1 MAVLDEDF
9 GTDLTL
15 VEGSG
20 GVRLC
25 SVSVPERAPRDW
37 RSQCERERARADA
50 AEAHAEELRWAEV
63 ASRSDAGSWKS
74 RFTAC
79 RRRLSAAVEETKE
92 ARRAARGVPSLQAEV
107 ARLETLLSEAGI
119 GSNESSTTEALRK
132 ENARL
137 RKALVA
143 PEARE
148 GAIGPRPAETRR
160 RLTALERS
168 PDQKDTIRTLRKEIT
183 RLNNEVVRR
192 DKQILQLNK
201 RLDLEKESTESIREA
216 ARKLSSESLR
226 LHREVRIL
234 GDSEARARS
243 LSDEVFWLRHALE
256 VFKAGQE
263 KLKAR
268 LVKLRAAG
276 ATLSKLPSDEAAQL
290 RAALRRSRRQET
302 TIEALRKDNARLRRT
317 MRKLETRKA
326 ALEVQPAKLRAIR
339 KALESELAGLRA
351 VRKTLSKSLSVADA
365 DLRRD
370 LRRSRRQKAT
380 IKSLSREN
388 ARLRKGA
395 KTSRNRIETLE
406 VQLERLRATGAVLSR
421 ALYGRKS
428 EQQDKPGSER
438 KRGQQRGAP
447 GHGRTQRPG
456 LKERTEEHN
465 PPPDACVC
473 GRCGQPYAPNGAEES
488 TLVEIEVKAHK
499 RVIRRPRWRRTC
511 ECASSPMEVS
521 SPPVPR
527 LFPRTLYGTSFWARF
542 LFEHCACLRPLHRV
556 AAWFSSQGLGVSP
569 GTLADSLK
577 RFVPLFEPVAKAILA
592 HQNKAALRHADETGW
607 RVQELRGEDRS
618 SRAWLAGEDPSA
630 APRRRSKPG
639 LWLRLRPRSAM
650 TRSLSI
656 STPRAAPRRRL
667 SCSPKASS
675 TRSSSATAIAPTSDS
690 LAWHREGKVTLAF
703 CWSHMRRDFIE
714 CAAGQVR
721 LTGWC
726 RGWIERIAE
735 IYRLNEARLEHYDPG
750 LERRTPAFDA
760 PQGELEAAVARLFAD
775 AEAELAGLSE
785 RARRAKPLRSLL
797 NHREGLCVFV
807 DKPQVPMDN
816 NKAERALRGPVIG
829 RRLSFGSNSEDGARF
844 TAIMYSVVGTLSMN
858 GIDVLRW
865 LEAWLEACAK
875 NGRKP
880 PDDMSPWLPWSMSE
894 DRRRELMAPG

>member
-1 MAVLDEDF
+1 MSE
-9 GTDLTL
+9 
-15 VEGSG
+15 
-20 GVRLC
+20 
-25 SVSVPERAPRDW
+25 
-37 RSQCERERARADA
+37 
-50 AEAHAEELRWAEV
+50 
-63 ASRSDAGSWKS
+63 
-74 RFTAC
+74 
-79 RRRLSAAVEETKE
+79 AVEETKE
-92 ARRAARGVPSLQAEV
+92 ARRAARDVPSLQAKV
-107 ARLETLLSEAGI
+107 ARLETLLSKAGI
-119 GSNESSTTEALRK
+119 GSNESSKIEALRK
-132 ENARL
+132 EVARL
-137 RKALVA
+137 RKALAV
-143 PEARE
+143 PEARK

-160 RLTALERS
+160 RRTALERS
-168 PDQKDTIRTLRKEIT
+168 PDQKDTIRTLRKDIT
-183 RLNNEVVRR
+183 RLNNEAVRR

-201 RLDLEKESTESIREA
+201 RLDREKQRTESIRET

-234 GDSEARARS
+234 GHSEVRVRS

-256 VFKAGQE
+256 VSKAGKE

-268 LVKLRAAG
+268 LAKLRAAG
-276 ATLSKLPSDEAAQL
+276 ATLSKLPFDEAAQL
-290 RAALRRSRRQET
+290 RAALRRSRRQKT

-365 DLRRD
+365 DLRRA

-456 LKERTEEHN
+456 LDERTEEHN

-521 SPPVPR
+521 APPVPR

-542 LFEHCACLRPLHRV
+542 LFEHCACFRPVHRV
-556 AAWFSSQGLGVSP
+556 AAWMSAQGLTVSP

-577 RFVPLFEPVAKAILA
+577 RFEPLAEAILA
-592 HQNKAALRHADETGW
+592 HQNKAALRHADETTW

-618 SRAWLAGEDPSA
+618 SRAWLWASVSSDAVSFHIDPS
-630 APRRRSKPG
+630 
-639 LWLRLRPRSAM
+639 RSAE
-650 TRSLSI
+650 
-656 STPRAAPRRRL
+656 AAQKLFGDALLDTVIVCDRYSAYKRL
-667 SCSPKASS
+667 A
-675 TRSSSATAIAPTSDS
+675 R
-690 LAWHREGKVTLAF
+690 LREGKVTLAF
-703 CWSHMRRDFIE
+703 CWSHMRRDFVE

-721 LTGWC
+721 LTDWC
-726 RGWIERIAE
+726 QGWIERIAS
-735 IYRLNEARLEHYDPG
+735 IYRLNEARLAHYDPVI
-750 LERRTPAFDA
+750 ERQTPAFDA
-760 PQGELEAAVARLFAD
+760 AQGALKEALDGLFAEAARELVGLPDQARQ
-775 AEAELAGLSE
+775 G
-785 RARRAKPLRSLL
+785 RALRSLL
-797 NHREGLCVFV
+797 NHREGLSVFV
-807 DKPQVPMDN
+807 DRPQVPLDN
-816 NKAERALRGPVIG
+816 NRAERFLRGPAIG
-829 RRLSFGSNSEDGARF
+829 RRLSFGSDSEDGARF

-858 GIDVLRW
+858 GIDILSW
-865 LEAWLEACAK
+865 LDAWLAACAE
-875 NGRKP
+875 NDRKP
-880 PDDMSPWLPWSMSE
+880 PDNLSPWLPWSMSE
-894 DRRRELMAPG
+894 ERRRELMAPA